1 MNRLLLKLPWFVS
14 ASAIVAGAAAL
25 AIGANV
31 LVGPYF
37 ERSFLDEAD
46 PLAGAEPTRD
56 AEPTRAAG
64 PAATPTA
71 ESAETAAPGQQPAT
85 APAPEATATPAPA
98 GSAAPG
104 VLAQGEWRDGEPGHN
119 GAGIAKIIRTEDG
132 KLVLRVEE
140 FSVTNGPDLFVVLS
154 PSADGYADGS
164 LNLGDLKATDGA
176 FNYEIP
182 DGTDL
187 SLYKSVVI
195 WCRNFKVTF
204 AVATLEA
211 V

>member
-14 ASAIVAGAAAL
+14 ASAIVAVAAAL

-46 PLAGAEPTRD
+46 PLAGAEPTR
-56 AEPTRAAG
+56 AAG

-85 APAPEATATPAPA
+85 APAPEPTATPPPA
-98 GSAAPG
+98 ADASAPG

-119 GAGIAKIIRTEDG
+119 GKGVAKIIRTEDG
-132 KLVLRVEE
+132 KLLLRVEE